1 MAWIQTGLCALS
13 AVALTGCSL
22 LRPIAVDSH
31 AAAVDNTRIGATT
44 VVLDQRARD
53 ADGMR
58 IARYTTAGAP
68 PVAQAQDP
76 MSVIAR
82 ISYPRQ
88 TIRSVGDAVHHTL
101 LRTGWRL
108 DEGALTDEARQVLT
122 LPLPDSQRVLGP
134 YQVREILQVLLGN
147 SWVWCEDPV
156 RRTTSFMLKDGE
168 GGSCRTR
175 GAYDAVGAVPQAV
188 QVPAV
193 DIVEA
198 GGEQ

>member
-1 MAWIQTGLCALS
+1 MPPV
-13 AVALTGCSL
+13 AVE
-22 LRPIAVDSH
+22 
-31 AAAVDNTRIGATT
+31 
-44 VVLDQRARD
+44 QRARD
-53 ADGMR
+53 ANGMR

-76 MSVIAR
+76 LAVIAR

-88 TIRSVGDAVHHTL
+88 TIRSVGEAVHHTL

-108 DEGALTDEARQVLT
+108 NEAVLADDARQVLA

-156 RRTTSFMLKDGE
+156 RRTTTFMLKDGE
-168 GGSCRTR
+168 GGSCQARSTF
-175 GAYDAVGAVPQAV
+175 DTVGALPQAV
-188 QVPAV
+188 QAPAV
-193 DIVEA
+193 DVVEI